1 MISIDVVYDNNLW
14 RKKIKKADFFFNSLI
29 KVFPKKYR
37 FTKKN
42 VCLTI
47 LLSSN
52 KNIKKLNKKFR
63 NKNKATDVLSF
74 PSEKKIN
81 IKKSPYIGDIVIS
94 YDFMNKPKTLS
105 ALEFKNKVT
114 KIFIHGFL
122 HLLGYDHI
130 KLKDFKKMLTE
141 EEKIYKIIKTKIAK
155 LV

>member
-1 MISIDVVYDNNLW
+1 MINIDVVSECKLW
-14 RKKIKKADFFFNSLI
+14 NKKIKKPGIFFNSLAQ
-29 KVFPKKYR
+29 VFPKKYR
-37 FTKKN
+37 FIKKK
-42 VCLTI
+42 VSLTI
-47 LLSSN
+47 LFSNN

-74 PSEKKIN
+74 PSEKKFN
-81 IKKSPYIGDIVIS
+81 IKKSHYIGDIVIS
-94 YDFMNKPKTLS
+94 YEFMNKPKALS

-130 KLKDFKKMLTE
+130 KLKDFKKMLIE
-141 EEKIYKIIKTKIAK
+141 EEKIYKTIETKIVK

>member
-1 MISIDVVYDNNLW
+1 MISIDVVSECNLW
-14 RKKIKKADFFFNSLI
+14 NKKIKKPHIFFSTLV

-37 FTKKN
+37 FIKKKIS
-42 VCLTI
+42 LTI
-47 LLSSN
+47 LLSNN

-63 NKNKATDVLSF
+63 NKNKSTDILSF

-81 IKKSPYIGDIVIS
+81 IKKTPYIGDIIVS
-94 YDFMNKPKTLS
+94 YEFINKPKVLS
-105 ALEFKNKVT
+105 TLEFKRKVT

-130 KLKDFKKMLTE
+130 KLKDFKDMLIE
-141 EEKIYKIIKTKIAK
+141 EDKIYKIIEKKIVK